1 MNMSTVPRVKQEA
14 PPTVYPP
21 LYRLSVEQYH
31 RMARTGILPE
41 DNTVEMLEGLLVTKM
56 TKGPPH
62 ETCLGILNRRL
73 VRALPDD
80 KLLRIQSPITLSD
93 SEPEPDL
100 VIAEGDERR
109 YADTHPRPRDVHL
122 VCEVADS
129 SLSLDRNDKLRL
141 YARARIAIYW
151 IVNLQDN
158 RIEVYTQPRAGRTP
172 TYQRRQDYGPEQ
184 EIPILIGGR
193 ELIRFRVS
201 ELLP

>member
-1 MNMSTVPRVKQEA
+1 MSTVPGVTLA
-14 PPTVYPP
+14 PPSTTFPP

-31 RMARTGILPE
+31 RMGRDGILPE
-41 DNTVEMLEGLLVTKM
+41 DNTVELLEGLLVTKM

-73 VRALPDD
+73 TRALPDD
-80 KLLRIQSPITLSD
+80 KMVRIQGPITLSD

-141 YARARIAIYW
+141 YARARISVYW

-184 EIPILIGGR
+184 EIPIVIDGR
-193 ELIRFRVS
+193 EMVRFRVS